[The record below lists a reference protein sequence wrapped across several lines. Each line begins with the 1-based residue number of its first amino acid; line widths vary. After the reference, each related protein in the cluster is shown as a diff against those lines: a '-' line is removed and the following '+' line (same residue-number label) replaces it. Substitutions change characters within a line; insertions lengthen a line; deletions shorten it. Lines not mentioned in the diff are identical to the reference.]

1 MPTNTAPTERDVA
14 RYYAAAL
21 AALRHLEN
29 LRPTGRRFGPEADA
43 RWATFAGDLTTAD
56 RIDLLIRDAD
66 AQWPEALGARTTFAD
81 RSSAED
87 MALPP
92 DLSELDPTD
101 AEALWRLTLATPAPA
116 SLADLFTT
124 VAAHWGL
131 GLSSLPDLLAELQ
144 NKPPDPAERL
154 VVVGPCAIA
163 STALAFQTTRD
174 LDWREQVLIVA
185 TPPAHRQ
192 LAAIAGAALGITRPA
207 PPLTESDAAAHTPA
221 ARRLIQSPDADPADL
236 AAASRLV
243 GHPRATAP

>member
-29 LRPTGRRFGPEADA
+29 QRPTGRRFGPEADA
-43 RWATFAGDLTTAD
+43 RWSTFAGDLTTAD

-81 RSSAED
+81 KTSAED

-92 DLSELDPTD
+92 DLSDLDPTD
-101 AEALWRLTLATPAPA
+101 AEALWRQTLAAPAPA

-131 GLSSLPDLLAELQ
+131 GLPALPALSTDLRTR
-144 NKPPDPAERL
+144 PPDPAERV
-154 VVVGPCAIA
+154 VVVGPSAIA
-163 STALAFQTTRD
+163 ALALAFQTTRD
-174 LDWREQVLIVA
+174 LDWREQVLILA

-207 PPLTESDAAAHTPA
+207 PPLTATDAAAHTPA
-221 ARRLIQSPDADPADL
+221 SRRLIQSPDADPADL
-236 AAASRLV
+236 AAATLLA
-243 GHPRATAP
+243 GRAAGTTP